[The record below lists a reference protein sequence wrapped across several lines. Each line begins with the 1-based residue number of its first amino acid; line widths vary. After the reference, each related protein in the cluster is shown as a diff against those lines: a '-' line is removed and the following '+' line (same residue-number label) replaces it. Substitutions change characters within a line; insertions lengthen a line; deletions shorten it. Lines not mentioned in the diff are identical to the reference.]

1 MTALANKI
9 DFVVTLTVADANP
22 NGDPLNA
29 NLPRTDMM
37 SFGEMSD
44 VSIKRKIRNRL
55 QDAGHEIFVQ
65 SNDRITD
72 GNRSLEGRYNA
83 NIKKNMSDQEIYDY
97 FCEKWIDTRA
107 FGQVITFNNKSIG
120 IRGPVSV
127 SLGKSLTPISV
138 TTMQITRS
146 TDGKESKTGKRASDT
161 MGSKSFVDF
170 GVYKFC
176 GSINPYFAE
185 KTGFSDKDAEV
196 LKEALRTLFI
206 NDASSARPEGSMEL
220 RDRKSVV

>member
-1 MTALANKI
+1 MTALVNKI

-83 NIKKNMSDQEIYDY
+83 NIKKI
-97 FCEKWIDTRA
+97 CL
-107 FGQVITFNNKSIG
+107 
-120 IRGPVSV
+120 IRRYTIIFVKNGLIPAL
-127 SLGKSLTPISV
+127 LGK
-138 TTMQITRS
+138 
-146 TDGKESKTGKRASDT
+146 
-161 MGSKSFVDF
+161 
-170 GVYKFC
+170 
-176 GSINPYFAE
+176 
-185 KTGFSDKDAEV
+185 
-196 LKEALRTLFI
+196 
-206 NDASSARPEGSMEL
+206 
-220 RDRKSVV
+220 